1 MRAFCN
7 LALATLLLSGRVF
20 ASPAATDTDR
30 KVAALLAKM
39 TLEEKAGQLTQYAR
53 PKEQLVREG
62 KVGSFLNVVGA
73 DKVNALQKVA
83 VEQSRLGVP
92 LLFGY
97 DVIHGYRTI
106 FPIPLAEACSWDP
119 DLAEQTAAVAA
130 KEATAAGIRWTFAP
144 MVDIARDSR
153 WGRIAEGSGEDPFL
167 GAVFARARV
176 RGFQGASLKEPTSVV
191 ACAKHYAAY
200 GAAEAG
206 RDYNTA
212 DISAKTLREVYLPPF
227 KAAVDAG
234 VGTLMSAFND
244 LNGTP
249 ASANRF
255 TLTEVLRNEW
265 GFRGFVV
272 SDWRAIAELM
282 VHGIAATPAQAAE
295 RALHAGVD
303 MDMEGSIYLQ
313 NLPQLVRQ
321 GKVPRSAL
329 DEAVRRILR
338 IKFALGLFEH
348 PYTDPDRE
356 KSVLLAN
363 EHRQLAREAA
373 RKSIVLLKNDQN
385 LLPLSKAVN
394 SVAVIGPLADS
405 RSDLLGCWHGQGHA
419 EDVVSVLEGLKGKIG
434 TEKIRF
440 AKGCDIQS
448 NDDSGFADAVK
459 LARESDVAIVV
470 LGESAGMSGEA
481 ASRVFLGLPGVQED
495 LLKAVHATG
504 KPIILVLMNGRPL
517 TIPWAAQHVPAILE
531 TWQLGVEAGNAIAD
545 ALFGDCNPGGKLTTS
560 FPRSVGQV
568 PIYYGH
574 KNTGRPPSDTDKN
587 TSRYLD
593 SPDTPL
599 FPFGFGLSYSQFEY
613 RNLKLSADK
622 MRRHGSI
629 KVSADVTNISL
640 REGDEI
646 VQLYIRGLVARTT
659 RPVRELKGF
668 QRISLRPGQTR
679 TVEFTLAARDLG
691 CYDENL
697 KYVVEPGPFKVW
709 VAPNSVSGL
718 EAGFELVD
726 KQPRHRDAPEP
737 RGR

>member
-20 ASPAATDTDR
+20 ASPAATDTDTER

-53 PKEQLVREG
+53 PKEQLAREG

-92 LLFGY
+92 LIFAY

-130 KEATAAGIRWTFAP
+130 KEAAAAGIRWTFAP

-167 GAVFARARV
+167 GAAFARARV

-206 RDYNTA
+206 RDYNTV
-212 DISAKTLREVYLPPF
+212 DISVKTLREVYLPPF

-313 NLPQLVRQ
+313 NLPQLVRE
-321 GKVPRSAL
+321 GKVPQSAL

-348 PYTDPDRE
+348 PYADPDRE

-385 LLPLSKAVN
+385 LLPLSKAVKLRG
-394 SVAVIGPLADS
+394 SDRAVG
-405 RSDLLGCWHGQGHA
+405 GQ
-419 EDVVSVLEGLKGKIG
+419 
-434 TEKIRF
+434 
-440 AKGCDIQS
+440 
-448 NDDSGFADAVK
+448 
-459 LARESDVAIVV
+459 
-470 LGESAGMSGEA
+470 
-481 ASRVFLGLPGVQED
+481 
-495 LLKAVHATG
+495 
-504 KPIILVLMNGRPL
+504 
-517 TIPWAAQHVPAILE
+517 
-531 TWQLGVEAGNAIAD
+531 
-545 ALFGDCNPGGKLTTS
+545 
-560 FPRSVGQV
+560 
-568 PIYYGH
+568 
-574 KNTGRPPSDTDKN
+574 
-587 TSRYLD
+587 
-593 SPDTPL
+593 
-599 FPFGFGLSYSQFEY
+599 
-613 RNLKLSADK
+613 
-622 MRRHGSI
+622 
-629 KVSADVTNISL
+629 
-640 REGDEI
+640 
-646 VQLYIRGLVARTT
+646 
-659 RPVRELKGF
+659 
-668 QRISLRPGQTR
+668 SLRPPWL
-679 TVEFTLAARDLG
+679 LARPRPRRG
-691 CYDENL
+691 CGER
-697 KYVVEPGPFKVW
+697 VGGPERK
-709 VAPNSVSGL
+709 NR
-718 EAGFELVD
+718 
-726 KQPRHRDAPEP
+726 PRKDPLCQRLRHP
-737 RGR
+737 RQR

>member
-20 ASPAATDTDR
+20 ASPAATDTDTER

-39 TLEEKAGQLTQYAR
+39 TLEEKAGQLTQYAS
-53 PKEQLVREG
+53 PKEQLAREG

-92 LLFGY
+92 LIFAY

-130 KEATAAGIRWTFAP
+130 KEAAAAGIRWTFAP

-167 GAVFARARV
+167 GAAFARARV
-176 RGFQGASLKEPTSVV
+176 RGFQGVSLNEPTSVV

-200 GAAEAG
+200 GAAESG
-206 RDYNTA
+206 RDYNTV
-212 DISAKTLREVYLPPF
+212 DISVKTLREVYLPPF

-255 TLTEVLRNEW
+255 TLTEVLRNEC

-313 NLPQLVRQ
+313 NLPQLVRE
-321 GKVPRSAL
+321 GKVPQSAL

-348 PYTDPDRE
+348 PYADPDRE

-385 LLPLSKAVN
+385 LLPLSKAGN

-434 TEKIRF
+434 PEKIRF
-440 AKGCDIQS
+440 AKGCNIQG

-459 LARESDVAIVV
+459 LAQESDVAIVV

-517 TIPWAAQHVPAILE
+517 AIPWAAQHVPAILE

-574 KNTGRPPSDTDKN
+574 KNTGRPPSDTDKS

-593 SPDTPL
+593 SSHTPL

-622 MRRHGSI
+622 MRRDGSI
-629 KVSADVTNISL
+629 KVSADVTNVSL

-646 VQLYIRGLVARTT
+646 VQLYICGLVASTT
-659 RPVRELKGF
+659 RPVKELKGF

-679 TVEFTLAARDLG
+679 TVEFTLAAQDLG

-726 KQPRHRDAPEP
+726 K
-737 RGR
+737 

>member
-1 MRAFCN
+1 VRAFCN

-20 ASPAATDTDR
+20 ASPAAMDTDTER

-92 LLFGY
+92 LIFAY

-130 KEATAAGIRWTFAP
+130 KEAAAAGIRWTFAP

-167 GAVFARARV
+167 GAAFARARV

-206 RDYNTA
+206 RDYNTV
-212 DISAKTLREVYLPPF
+212 DISVKTLREVYLPPF

-313 NLPQLVRQ
+313 NLPQLVRE
-321 GKVPRSAL
+321 GKVPQSAL

-348 PYTDPDRE
+348 PYADPDRE

-434 TEKIRF
+434 PEKIRF
-440 AKGCDIQS
+440 AKGCNIQG

-459 LARESDVAIVV
+459 LAQESDVAIVV

-481 ASRVFLGLPGVQED
+481 ASRASLGLPGLQED
-495 LLKAVHATG
+495 LLKAAHATG

-593 SPDTPL
+593 SADTPL

-622 MRRHGSI
+622 MRRDGSI
-629 KVSADVTNISL
+629 KVSADVTNVSL
-640 REGDEI
+640 REGDEV
-646 VQLYIRGLVARTT
+646 VQLYIRGLVASTT
-659 RPVRELKGF
+659 RPVKELKGF

-679 TVEFTLAARDLG
+679 TVEFTLAAQDLG

-718 EAGFELVD
+718 EAGFELAD
-726 KQPRHRDAPEP
+726 K
-737 RGR
+737 

>member
-1 MRAFCN
+1 VRAFCN
-7 LALATLLLSGRVF
+7 LALATLLSSGLVF
-20 ASPAATDTDR
+20 ASPAATDTDTDR

-39 TLEEKAGQLTQYAR
+39 TLEEKAGQLTQYAS
-53 PKEQLVREG
+53 PKEQLAREG
-62 KVGSFLNVVGA
+62 RVGSFLNVVGA

-92 LLFGY
+92 LIFAY

-167 GAVFARARV
+167 GAAFARARV

-206 RDYNTA
+206 RDYNTV
-212 DISAKTLREVYLPPF
+212 DISVKTLREVYLPPF

-313 NLPQLVRQ
+313 NLPQLVRE
-321 GKVPRSAL
+321 GKIPESAL

-348 PYTDPDRE
+348 PYADPDRE
-356 KSVLLAN
+356 KSALLAN

-405 RSDLLGCWHGQGHA
+405 RSDLLGCWPGQGHA
-419 EDVVSVLEGLKGKIG
+419 EDVVSMLEGLKGKIG
-434 TEKIRF
+434 PEKIHF
-440 AKGCDIQS
+440 AKGCNIQG

-459 LARESDVAIVV
+459 LAQESDVAIVV

-545 ALFGDCNPGGKLTTS
+545 TLFGDCNPGGKLTTS

-574 KNTGRPPSDTDKN
+574 KNTGRPPSDTDKY

-593 SPDTPL
+593 SSHTPL

-622 MRRHGSI
+622 MRCDGSI
-629 KVSADVTNISL
+629 KVSADVTNVSL

-646 VQLYIRGLVARTT
+646 VQLYIRGLVASTT
-659 RPVRELKGF
+659 RPVKELKGF

-679 TVEFTLAARDLG
+679 TVEFTLAAQDLG

-726 KQPRHRDAPEP
+726 K
-737 RGR
+737 